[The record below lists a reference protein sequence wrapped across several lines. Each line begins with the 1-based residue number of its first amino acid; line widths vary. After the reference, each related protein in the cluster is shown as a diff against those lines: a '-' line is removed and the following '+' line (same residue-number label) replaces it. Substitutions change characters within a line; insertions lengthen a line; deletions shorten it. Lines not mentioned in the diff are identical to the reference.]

1 MSKTSYFLIAVMTVG
16 LLFIMAMRG
25 YRWYEARAE
34 QEESERMNSTE
45 SFTFQHVPMSM
56 AAPEP
61 DIPSA
66 PVPFETLI
74 KTQDVFLEE
83 QPLTP
88 EAEVKQAKETIS
100 SIVQD
105 YQSKPELKQ
114 FNQDLARAT
123 NGQAVDLKS
132 ISQGD
137 ISKLMKQNPQIQEVV
152 SKHMQNPEFAKTV
165 QQILTNPQFVQSVRQ
180 LQKRGVSVPVPA
192 QQKTGKQTR

>member
-16 LLFIMAMRG
+16 LLFIMAVRG

-34 QEESERMNSTE
+34 QEEAERIATTE
-45 SFTFQHVPMSM
+45 SFTFQHVPVSM

-74 KTQDVFLEE
+74 KKEDVFLEE
-83 QPLTP
+83 QPMTP
-88 EAEVKQAKETIS
+88 EAEVKQAQETIS
-100 SIVQD
+100 SIIQD
-105 YQSKPELKQ
+105 FQSVPELKK

-123 NGQAVDLKS
+123 KGQAVDLKS

-137 ISKLMKQNPQIQEVV
+137 ISKLMKQNPQIQAVV

-165 QQILTNPQFVQSVRQ
+165 QQILSNPQFAQSVRQ
-180 LQKRGVSVPVPA
+180 LQQRGISVPVPPA
-192 QQKTGKQTR
+192 QNQQKK